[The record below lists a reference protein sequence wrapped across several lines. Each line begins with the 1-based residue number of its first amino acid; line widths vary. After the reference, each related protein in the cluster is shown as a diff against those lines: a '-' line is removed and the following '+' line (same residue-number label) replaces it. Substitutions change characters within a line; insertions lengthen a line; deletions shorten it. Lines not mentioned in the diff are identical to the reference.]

1 MGSKMLSA
9 AGINN
14 IQSRVRVKRNPP
26 RRRSTSSTVATR
38 ENPPDTKENQ
48 MRGNHRPSSSSSSK
62 VHVQSNN
69 IDTNLSNSEQ
79 RQRRIR
85 SISRPR
91 IKTDRFQES
100 MVELKQRSR
109 NRVESIKER
118 SRNGMDGMKQKSR
131 NGVDRVKK
139 VVPKKPNIRL
149 KPVPSRPL
157 PSRSLFQHK
166 PRTWYGT
173 KQKDPNKVK
182 EQDWRND
189 RPEAPK
195 KKKKKSSSSREE
207 EYQET
212 LLKRKE
218 SRSSKV
224 TEEHQEGQ
232 PIPLKKGSRTRSGS
246 SRVSASEEYD
256 WKQYIVQEKR
266 GVYCLGRKDTL

>member
-1 MGSKMLSA
+1 MLSA
-9 AGINN
+9 AGISN
-14 IQSRVRVKRNPP
+14 IQSRVRVKRKPP
-26 RRRSTSSTVATR
+26 RRRSSSSTDDTR

-48 MRGNHRPSSSSSSK
+48 TRGNNHRRPSSTALGSNGPSSNAH
-62 VHVQSNN
+62 VHYNKMDTNCSNN
-69 IDTNLSNSEQ
+69 EQ

-91 IKTDRFQES
+91 IKTDRIQES
-100 MVELKQRSR
+100 IVEMKERSR
-109 NRVESIKER
+109 NRVESMKER
-118 SRNGMDGMKQKSR
+118 SRNSMDGMKERSR

-149 KPVPSRPL
+149 KPVSSRPL

-189 RPEAPK
+189 RPEASK

-224 TEEHQEGQ
+224 TEDQDQ
-232 PIPLKKGSRTRSGS
+232 TVYLTKGSRTRSGS
-246 SRVSASEEYD
+246 SRVSASVEYD
-256 WKQYIVQEKR
+256 WKQYIVQ
-266 GVYCLGRKDTL
+266 

>member
-14 IQSRVRVKRNPP
+14 IQSRVRVKRKPP
-26 RRRSTSSTVATR
+26 RRRSSSTDDTR
-38 ENPPDTKENQ
+38 ELPPDTKENTT
-48 MRGNHRPSSSSSSK
+48 GNTLRPSSPTMGGSKPSSNEHDYK
-62 VHVQSNN
+62 KMNTNSNN
-69 IDTNLSNSEQ
+69 TEQ

-91 IKTDRFQES
+91 IKTDRLQES
-100 MVELKQRSR
+100 IVEMKQRSR
-109 NRVESIKER
+109 NRVESMKER
-118 SRNGMDGMKQKSR
+118 SRNSMDGMKETSR

-149 KPVPSRPL
+149 KPVTRPL

-189 RPEAPK
+189 RPEVK
-195 KKKKKSSSSREE
+195 KKKKKSGSSREE

-224 TEEHQEGQ
+224 REEQDQ
-232 PIPLKKGSRTRSGS
+232 TVYLTKGNRTRSGS

-256 WKQYIVQEKR
+256 WKQYIVQ
-266 GVYCLGRKDTL
+266 

>member
-1 MGSKMLSA
+1 MLSA

-26 RRRSTSSTVATR
+26 RRSSSSTDDTR
-38 ENPPDTKENQ
+38 EYPPDTKENQ
-48 MRGNHRPSSSSSSK
+48 MRGSSAHRRPSSATLGSNGPSNA
-62 VHVQSNN
+62 HTNNSNN
-69 IDTNLSNSEQ
+69 EP

-91 IKTDRFQES
+91 LKTDRIHEGI
-100 MVELKQRSR
+100 VEMKQRSR
-109 NRVESIKER
+109 NRVESMKER
-118 SRNGMDGMKQKSR
+118 SRNSMDGMKEKSR

-139 VVPKKPNIRL
+139 VVPKKPHIRL
-149 KPVPSRPL
+149 KPVSRPL

-189 RPEAPK
+189 RPETPK
-195 KKKKKSSSSREE
+195 KKKEKKSSSSREE
-207 EYQET
+207 EYQEVL

-218 SRSSKV
+218 SRSSQV
-224 TEEHQEGQ
+224 TEEHREDKT
-232 PIPLKKGSRTRSGS
+232 IPLKKGSRTRSGS
-246 SRVSASEEYD
+246 SRVSASEEYE
-256 WKQYIVQEKR
+256 WKQYIVQ
-266 GVYCLGRKDTL
+266 

>member
-1 MGSKMLSA
+1 MYTNS
-9 AGINN
+9 INN
-14 IQSRVRVKRNPP
+14 K
-26 RRRSTSSTVATR
+26 
-38 ENPPDTKENQ
+38 
-48 MRGNHRPSSSSSSK
+48 
-62 VHVQSNN
+62 
-69 IDTNLSNSEQ
+69 Q

-91 IKTDRFQES
+91 IKTDRIQES
-100 MVELKQRSR
+100 IVEMKQRSR
-109 NRVESIKER
+109 NRVESMKER
-118 SRNGMDGMKQKSR
+118 SRNSMDGMKERSR

-149 KPVPSRPL
+149 KPVSSRPL

-195 KKKKKSSSSREE
+195 KKKKKSDSSRKE

-224 TEEHQEGQ
+224 TEEQDQ
-232 PIPLKKGSRTRSGS
+232 TVYLKKGSRTRSGS

-256 WKQYIVQEKR
+256 WKQYIVQ
-266 GVYCLGRKDTL
+266 

>member
-1 MGSKMLSA
+1 MLSA

-26 RRRSTSSTVATR
+26 RRRSTSSTIATR
-38 ENPPDTKENQ
+38 ENPKENQ
-48 MRGNHRPSSSSSSK
+48 MRGNTNHRQPSSSSSNAHIHYNKMDTNSSK
-62 VHVQSNN
+62 
-69 IDTNLSNSEQ
+69 IETNLSSSEQ

-100 MVELKQRSR
+100 FHEMKERSR
-109 NRVESIKER
+109 NRVESMKER
-118 SRNGMDGMKQKSR
+118 SRNGMEGMKEKSR

-149 KPVPSRPL
+149 KPVSSRPL

-182 EQDWRND
+182 EKDWRND

-195 KKKKKSSSSREE
+195 KKKKKKKFGSSREE

-218 SRSSKV
+218 SRSGSSKV
-224 TEEHQEGQ
+224 TPEEQDQ
-232 PIPLKKGSRTRSGS
+232 TIALTKGSRTRSGS

-256 WKQYIVQEKR
+256 WKQYIVQ
-266 GVYCLGRKDTL
+266 